1 MQVDIVVKVGGSLC
15 DLPDLGP
22 RLADWAAE
30 LNTPNLLIV
39 PGGGRSADLVR
50 AWDRQHGLGE
60 ETAHWLALRALT
72 FNAHFLAA
80 LLPGSK
86 VIQGLDETNP
96 GPLPIL
102 DMYAWARAVDH
113 LPDRFPHTWE
123 VTSDSLA
130 AQVAISSGASHLILL
145 KSVPLPEGMNW
156 FEAAG
161 QGVVDSFFPRA
172 VSMAPGIMTIRLVS
186 FR

>member
-1 MQVDIVVKVGGSLC
+1 MNVDIVVKVGGSLY
-15 DLPDLGP
+15 DVPDLGP
-22 RLADWAAE
+22 RLADWLAG

-50 AWDRQHGLGE
+50 AWDRQHCLGE

-72 FNAHFLAA
+72 FNAHYLAA
-80 LLPGSK
+80 ILPGSK
-86 VIQGLDETNP
+86 VIQGLEEIDS
-96 GPLPIL
+96 GMLPIL
-102 DMYAWARAVDH
+102 DMYAWAKAVHH
-113 LPDRFPHTWE
+113 LPGRFPHTWE

-130 AQVAISSGASHLILL
+130 AQVAIVGKATQLILL

-156 FEAAG
+156 FEAAQ
-161 QGVVDSFFPRA
+161 QGIVDPFFPRA